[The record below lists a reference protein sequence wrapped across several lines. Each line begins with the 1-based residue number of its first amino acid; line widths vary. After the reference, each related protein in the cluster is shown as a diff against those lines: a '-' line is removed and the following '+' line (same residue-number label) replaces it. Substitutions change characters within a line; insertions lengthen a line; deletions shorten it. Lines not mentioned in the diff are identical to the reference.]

1 MSTNND
7 LDKEKITVEEEIPT
21 EETVSEET
29 VPKEQPSC
37 EDIKAEYED
46 KLMRLAAEYDNFRK
60 RTIKE
65 REMIATASVG
75 DAVMHLLPAID
86 NLSRAI
92 SALEAEEDNP
102 AKQGFLLIARQF
114 DEAFANIGI
123 EKIPAVGA
131 QFDPNLHNAVMHVDD
146 ETLGENVIVEELMPG
161 YKYKDKVIRHSMV
174 KVAN

>member
-1 MSTNND
+1 MSKKNE
-7 LDKEKITVEEEIPT
+7 KEVLQET
-21 EETVSEET
+21 EETAEVST
-29 VPKEQPSC
+29 

-65 REMIATASVG
+65 REMIAASSVG

-92 SALEAEEDNP
+92 SALEGEEDNP
-102 AKQGFLLIARQF
+102 AKQGFMLISRQF

-123 EKIPAVGA
+123 EKIPAVGTE
-131 QFDPNLHNAVMHVDD
+131 FDPNLHNAVMHVDD
-146 ETLGENVIVEELMPG
+146 DSVGDNIIVEELMPG
-161 YKYKDKVIRHSMV
+161 YKYKEKIIRHSMV

>member
-1 MSTNND
+1 MSK
-7 LDKEKITVEEEIPT
+7 DKEKDLEKEVAQEPEEST
-21 EETVSEET
+21 EVS
-29 VPKEQPSC
+29 P

-65 REMIATASVG
+65 REMIAASSVG

-92 SALEAEEDNP
+92 AALDGEEDNP
-102 AKQGFLLIARQF
+102 AKQGFVLIARQF

-123 EKIPAVGA
+123 EKIPAVGS
-131 QFDPNLHNAVMHVDD
+131 QFDPNLHNAVMHIDD
-146 ETLGENVIVEELMPG
+146 DSVGDNVIVEELMPG
-161 YKYKDKVIRHSMV
+161 YKYKEKIIRHSMV

>member
-1 MSTNND
+1 MS
-7 LDKEKITVEEEIPT
+7 KENEKELEKEVPQET
-21 EETVSEET
+21 EETKDVS
-29 VPKEQPSC
+29 P

-65 REMIATASVG
+65 REMIAASSVG

-92 SALEAEEDNP
+92 AALEGEEDNP
-102 AKQGFLLIARQF
+102 AKQGFVLIARQF

-123 EKIPAVGA
+123 EKIPAVGTE
-131 QFDPNLHNAVMHVDD
+131 FDPNLHNAVMHVDD
-146 ETLGENVIVEELMPG
+146 ETVGDNIIVEELMPG
-161 YKYKDKVIRHSMV
+161 YKYKEKIIRHSMV

>member
-1 MSTNND
+1 MSK
-7 LDKEKITVEEEIPT
+7 DKKEEILEEEIT
-21 EETVSEET
+21 EEV
-29 VPKEQPSC
+29 KEPSV

-65 REMIATASVG
+65 REMIAASSVG
-75 DAVMHLLPAID
+75 DAVIHLLPAMD

-92 SALEAEEDNP
+92 AALEGEEDNP
-102 AKQGFLLIARQF
+102 AKQGFVLIARQF

-123 EKIPAVGA
+123 EKIPAVGTEFA
-131 QFDPNLHNAVMHVDD
+131 PNLHNAVMHVDD
-146 ETLGENVIVEELMPG
+146 DSVGDNIIVEELMPG
-161 YKYKDKVIRHSMV
+161 YKYKEKIIRHSMV

>member
-1 MSTNND
+1 MSK
-7 LDKEKITVEEEIPT
+7 DKEKDLEKEVTPEPEEAT
-21 EETVSEET
+21 EVS
-29 VPKEQPSC
+29 P

-65 REMIATASVG
+65 REMIAASSVG

-92 SALEAEEDNP
+92 AALDGEEDNP
-102 AKQGFLLIARQF
+102 AKQGFVLIARQF

-123 EKIPAVGA
+123 EKIPAVGS
-131 QFDPNLHNAVMHVDD
+131 QFDPNLHNAVMHIDD
-146 ETLGENVIVEELMPG
+146 DSVGDNVIVEELMPG
-161 YKYKDKVIRHSMV
+161 YKYKEKIIRHSMV

>member
-1 MSTNND
+1 MSK
-7 LDKEKITVEEEIPT
+7 DKKEEILEEEII
-21 EETVSEET
+21 EEVSE
-29 VPKEQPSC
+29 PSL

-65 REMIATASVG
+65 REIIAASSVG

-92 SALEAEEDNP
+92 AALEGEEDNP
-102 AKQGFLLIARQF
+102 AKQGFVLIARQF

-123 EKIPAVGA
+123 EKIPAVGS
-131 QFDPNLHNAVMHVDD
+131 QFDPNLHNAVMHIDD
-146 ETLGENVIVEELMPG
+146 ESVGDNIIVEELMPG
-161 YKYKDKVIRHSMV
+161 YKYKEKIIRHSMV

>member
-1 MSTNND
+1 MSK
-7 LDKEKITVEEEIPT
+7 DKKEEILEEET
-21 EETVSEET
+21 AEEV
-29 VPKEQPSC
+29 KEPSS
-37 EDIKAEYED
+37 EDIKDEYED

-65 REMIATASVG
+65 RDMIAANSVS
-75 DAVMHLLPAID
+75 DAVTHLLPAMD

-92 SALEAEEDNP
+92 AALEGEEDSP
-102 AKQGFLLIARQF
+102 AKQGFVLIARQL

-123 EKIPAVGA
+123 EKIPAVGS

-146 ETLGENVIVEELMPG
+146 DSVGDNVIVEELMPG
-161 YKYKDKVIRHSMV
+161 YKYKEKIIRHSMV

>member
-1 MSTNND
+1 MS
-7 LDKEKITVEEEIPT
+7 KENEKELEKEVPQEAEEIKD
-21 EETVSEET
+21 VS
-29 VPKEQPSC
+29 P

-65 REMIATASVG
+65 REIIAASSVG

-92 SALEAEEDNP
+92 AALEGEEDNP
-102 AKQGFLLIARQF
+102 AKQGFVLIARQF

-123 EKIPAVGA
+123 EKIPAVGTE
-131 QFDPNLHNAVMHVDD
+131 FDPNLHNAVMHVDD
-146 ETLGENVIVEELMPG
+146 ETVGDNVIVEELMPG
-161 YKYKDKVIRHSMV
+161 YKYKEKIIRHSMV

>member
-1 MSTNND
+1 MSK
-7 LDKEKITVEEEIPT
+7 DKEKDIEKEVPPET
-21 EETVSEET
+21 EETKEVSA
-29 VPKEQPSC
+29 

-65 REMIATASVG
+65 REPIAASSVG

-92 SALEAEEDNP
+92 AALEGEEDNP
-102 AKQGFLLIARQF
+102 AKQGFVLIARQF

-123 EKIPAVGA
+123 EKIPAVGNE
-131 QFDPNLHNAVMHVDD
+131 FDPNLHNAVMHVDD
-146 ETLGENVIVEELMPG
+146 DSVGDNIIVEELMPG
-161 YKYKDKVIRHSMV
+161 YKYKEKIIRHSMV

>member
-1 MSTNND
+1 MSK
-7 LDKEKITVEEEIPT
+7 DKKEEILEEET
-21 EETVSEET
+21 AEEV
-29 VPKEQPSC
+29 KEPSS

-46 KLMRLAAEYDNFRK
+46 KLMRLVAEYDNFRK

-65 REMIATASVG
+65 RDMIAANSVS
-75 DAVMHLLPAID
+75 DAVTHLLPAMD

-92 SALEAEEDNP
+92 AALEGEEDSP
-102 AKQGFLLIARQF
+102 AKQGFVLIARQL

-123 EKIPAVGA
+123 EKIPAVGS

-146 ETLGENVIVEELMPG
+146 DSVGDNVIVEELMPG
-161 YKYKDKVIRHSMV
+161 YKYKEKIIRHSMV